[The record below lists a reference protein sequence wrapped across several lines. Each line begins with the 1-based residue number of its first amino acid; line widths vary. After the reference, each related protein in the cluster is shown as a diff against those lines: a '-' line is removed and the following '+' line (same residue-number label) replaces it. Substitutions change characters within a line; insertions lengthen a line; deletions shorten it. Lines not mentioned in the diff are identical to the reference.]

1 MQTKIQ
7 INPPNEEQLE
17 NAGENS
23 SLRHQRGNGAVKK
36 ILQVQDPV
44 QGRNKKVYPGIW
56 GYFSFRNICHFW
68 KRKLKEKLRQSFPML
83 RDPGHG
89 SAKFYK

>member
-7 INPPNEEQLE
+7 INPPQEEQLE

-36 ILQVQDPV
+36 NTT
-44 QGRNKKVYPGIW
+44 GSRSSTRKKQKSLPWDLGL
-56 GYFSFRNICHFW
+56 FF
-68 KRKLKEKLRQSFPML
+68 L
-83 RDPGHG
+83 
-89 SAKFYK
+89 

>member
-7 INPPNEEQLE
+7 INSPHEEQLE

-36 ILQVQDPV
+36 KILQVQDPV
-44 QGRNKKVYPGIW
+44 
-56 GYFSFRNICHFW
+56 
-68 KRKLKEKLRQSFPML
+68 
-83 RDPGHG
+83 
-89 SAKFYK
+89 